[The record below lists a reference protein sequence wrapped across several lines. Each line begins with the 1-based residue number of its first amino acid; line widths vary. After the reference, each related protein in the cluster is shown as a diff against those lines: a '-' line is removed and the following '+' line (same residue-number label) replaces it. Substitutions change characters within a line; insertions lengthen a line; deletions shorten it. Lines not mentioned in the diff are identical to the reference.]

1 MFFRAH
7 IRLGANRPHKAA
19 GVAQTVEV
27 DAMARI
33 FDKVIRGGTIFD
45 GQRTPRFVSD
55 IGIRDGVIAYIGD
68 IRDVGAAEVID
79 ARGLNV
85 APGFVDLHTHY
96 DSQVFWDPYCTLSG
110 WHGVTS
116 VVIGNCGF
124 GFAPCKPED
133 RERAMLTMARNEA
146 VPLATM
152 REGMPWDWESFPEFL
167 DSLER
172 MPKGVNILSYV
183 PLSPV
188 MMNVMGLE
196 AAKNRPATAV
206 ERGRLAEVFNQ
217 ALDAGACGFSA
228 QIAGAEGV
236 QRDYDGT
243 PMITDV
249 MAREDLMLFARILR
263 DRGEGFIQIAGGGL
277 DLAEQLA
284 WESGRPII
292 WNMLAVGA
300 DQHGAATMMH
310 KDAIRWLDD
319 VNARGLRIFAQALTC
334 NVGFTFTMEE
344 WNLFDSSPIWR
355 QVTLG
360 PREER
365 LAKMRDPAIR
375 QALRD
380 ELDAG
385 KGPIAGGGTEEMNPL
400 GNAGLG
406 GLFITETASAAW
418 RDFEGCTVGE
428 MARALE
434 KHPVD
439 AFLDLVVAEDLK
451 TTFETPPLKLND
463 EAMKEVARSSV
474 ALPGVSDGGA
484 HTKFVTLGAYPTE
497 FLTVHV
503 RQNNI
508 MDLEEAHWRLAGYP
522 AYAAGLKDRGVL
534 REGMPAD
541 IVIYDLE
548 ALEMS
553 PPEIAHDYPAKEWR
567 RIRRAKGYRYIM
579 VNGEVTFVDGECT
592 GATPGRLLRH
602 GYAGAVTAPTL
613 QAAE

>member
-1 MFFRAH
+1 MPRAFD
-7 IRLGANRPHKAA
+7 
-19 GVAQTVEV
+19 TV
-27 DAMARI
+27 I
-33 FDKVIRGGTIFD
+33 KGGTIFD

-55 IGIRDGVIAYIGD
+55 IGITDGRIAYIGD
-68 IRDVGAAEVID
+68 IRDPGAARVID

-124 GFAPCKPED
+124 GFAPCRPED
-133 RERAMLTMARNEA
+133 RDRTMLTMARNEA

-152 REGMPWDWESFPEFL
+152 KEGMPWDWETFPEFL

-172 MPKGVNILSYV
+172 TPKGVNVLSYV
-183 PLSPV
+183 PLSPIL
-188 MMNVMGLE
+188 MNVMGLE
-196 AAKNRPATAV
+196 AAKSRPATED
-206 ERGRLAEVFNQ
+206 ERAALSRVFNE

-228 QIAGAEGV
+228 QISGSEGV

-243 PMITDV
+243 PMITDM
-249 MAREDLMLFARILR
+249 MAREDIMLFAGILR
-263 DRGEGFIQIAGGGL
+263 ERGEGFIQIAGGGL
-277 DLAEQLA
+277 RLAEELA
-284 WESGRPII
+284 AESGRPII

-310 KDAIRWLDD
+310 RDAIKWLDD

-334 NVGFTFTMEE
+334 NVGFTFNMEE
-344 WNLFDSSPIWR
+344 WNLFDSSAIWR

-360 PREER
+360 TREQR
-365 LAKMRDPAIR
+365 LRKMADPVIR

-380 ELDAG
+380 EFDAG

-400 GNAGLG
+400 GNAGIA
-406 GLFITETASAAW
+406 GLFITETSTPEC
-418 RDFEGCTVGE
+418 RIHEGRTVGE
-428 MARALE
+428 MAGVLGL
-434 KHPVD
+434 HPID

-463 EAMKEVARSSV
+463 EAMKEVARSAV

-503 RQNNI
+503 RQNGV
-508 MDLEEAHWRLAGYP
+508 MDLEEAHWRLSGYP

-541 IVIYDLE
+541 IVIYDLD
-548 ALEMS
+548 ALELL
-553 PPEIAHDYPAKEWR
+553 PPEIAHDFPAGEWR
-567 RIRRAKGYRYIM
+567 RIRRAKGYRHIL
-579 VNGEVTFVDGECT
+579 VNGEPTFVDGVCT

-602 GYAGAVTAPTL
+602 GYADVSPTRAL
-613 QAAE
+613 AAE

>member
-1 MFFRAH
+1 MPQRYD
-7 IRLGANRPHKAA
+7 
-19 GVAQTVEV
+19 TV
-27 DAMARI
+27 I
-33 FDKVIRGGTIFD
+33 KGGTIFD
-45 GQRTPRFVSD
+45 GQRTPRYVSD
-55 IGIRDGVIAYIGD
+55 IGVVGGRIAYIGD
-68 IRDVGAAEVID
+68 IRDTGTAEVID
-79 ARGLNV
+79 ARGLHV

-96 DSQVFWDPYCTLSG
+96 DSQIFWDPYCTLSG

-124 GFAPCKPED
+124 GFAPCRPED
-133 RERAMLTMARNEA
+133 RDRAMLTMARNEA

-152 REGMPWDWESFPEFL
+152 QQGMPWDWETFPEFL

-172 MPKGVNILSYV
+172 TPKGVNVLSYV
-183 PLSPV
+183 PLSPL

-196 AAKNRPATAV
+196 AAKSRCATAA
-206 ERGRLAEVFNQ
+206 ERDRLARVFNE

-228 QIAGAEGV
+228 QISGAEGV

-243 PMITDV
+243 PMITDT
-249 MAREDLMLFARILR
+249 MAPEDLMLFAQVLR
-263 DRGEGFIQIAGGGL
+263 ERGEGFIQIAGGGL
-277 DLAEQLA
+277 GLAEELA
-284 WESGRPII
+284 AESGRPII

-310 KDAIRWLDD
+310 RDAIRWLES

-360 PREER
+360 AREEK
-365 LAKMRDPAIR
+365 LAKMADPDVRA
-375 QALRD
+375 ALRA
-380 ELDAG
+380 EFDAG
-385 KGPIAGGGTEEMNPL
+385 KGPIAGGGTEQQNPL
-400 GNAGLG
+400 GNAGVA
-406 GLFITETASAAW
+406 GLFIVETASAAW
-418 RDFEGCTVGE
+418 RPYEGSTVGE
-428 MARALE
+428 MAQTLG
-434 KHPVD
+434 KHPID
-439 AFLDLVVAEDLK
+439 AFLDLAIAENLK
-451 TTFETPPLKLND
+451 TTFETPPLKLD
-463 EAMKEVARSSV
+463 GEAMKEVARSAV

-503 RQNNI
+503 RDNHV

-541 IVIYDLE
+541 IVIYDFD
-548 ALEMS
+548 ALEML
-553 PPEIAHDYPAKEWR
+553 PAEIAYDYPAGEWR
-567 RIRRAKGYRYIM
+567 RIRKAQGYRFII
-579 VNGEVTFVDGECT
+579 VNGETTFVDGACT

-602 GYAGAVTAPTL
+602 G
-613 QAAE
+613 AAETPRAAARELVDAD

>member
-1 MFFRAH
+1 MPRDFDTV
-7 IRLGANRPHKAA
+7 IKG
-19 GVAQTVEV
+19 GV
-27 DAMARI
+27 
-33 FDKVIRGGTIFD
+33 IFD

-55 IGIRDGVIAYIGD
+55 IGIAAGRIAYIGD
-68 IRDVGAAEVID
+68 IRHTGAARVID

-124 GFAPCKPED
+124 GFAPCRPED
-133 RERAMLTMARNEA
+133 RDRAMLTMARNEA

-152 REGMPWDWESFPEFL
+152 QAGMPWDWESFPEFL

-172 MPKGVNILSYV
+172 TPKGVNILSYV
-183 PLSPV
+183 PLSPIL
-188 MMNVMGLE
+188 MNVMGLE
-196 AAKNRPATAV
+196 AAKSRPATPA
-206 ERGRLAEVFNQ
+206 ERATLARVFNE

-243 PMITDV
+243 PMITD
-249 MAREDLMLFARILR
+249 MMSREDLMLFAHVLR
-263 DRGEGFIQIAGGGL
+263 ERGEGFIQIAGGGL
-277 DLAEQLA
+277 TLAEDLAA
-284 WESGRPII
+284 ESGRPII

-310 KDAIRWLDD
+310 KDAIRWLDE

-334 NVGFTFTMEE
+334 NVGFTFNLEE
-344 WNLFDSSPIWR
+344 WNLFDSSALWR

-360 PREER
+360 PRAER
-365 LAKMRDPAIR
+365 LAKMVDPGVRA
-375 QALRD
+375 ALR
-380 ELDAG
+380 EEFDAG

-400 GNAGLG
+400 GNAGIA
-406 GLFITETASAAW
+406 GLFITQTVTEDW
-418 RDFEGCTVGE
+418 RAHEGRTVGE
-428 MARALE
+428 MARALGL
-434 KHPVD
+434 HPID
-439 AFLDLVVAEDLK
+439 AFLDLVVAEDMK
-451 TTFETPPLKLND
+451 TTFETPPLKLD
-463 EAMKEVARSSV
+463 GEAMKEVARSSV

-503 RQNNI
+503 RQNQI
-508 MDLEEAHWRLAGYP
+508 MDLEEAHWRLSGYP

-541 IVIYDLE
+541 IVIYDFD
-548 ALEMS
+548 ALEMG
-553 PPEIAHDYPAKEWR
+553 PPEIAHDFPAGEWR
-567 RIRRAKGYRYIM
+567 RIRRASGYRHIL
-579 VNGEVTFVDGECT
+579 VNGVSTFIDGDCT

-602 GYAGAVTAPTL
+602 GYAASAPML
-613 QAAE
+613 AAAE

>member
-1 MFFRAH
+1 MPQVFD
-7 IRLGANRPHKAA
+7 
-19 GVAQTVEV
+19 TV
-27 DAMARI
+27 I
-33 FDKVIRGGTIFD
+33 KGGTIFD

-55 IGIRDGVIAYIGD
+55 IGIRDGRIAYIGN
-68 IRDVGAAEVID
+68 IRDTGAARLID
-79 ARGLNV
+79 ASGLNV

-124 GFAPCKPED
+124 GFAPCRPED
-133 RERAMLTMARNEA
+133 RDRAMLTMARNEA

-152 REGMPWDWESFPEFL
+152 KEGMPWDWETFPEFL

-172 MPKGVNILSYV
+172 TPKGVNILSYV
-183 PLSPV
+183 PLSPIL
-188 MMNVMGLE
+188 MNVMGLE
-196 AAKNRPATAV
+196 AAKSRPATPA
-206 ERGRLAEVFNQ
+206 ERTDLARVFNE

-228 QIAGAEGV
+228 QISGSEGV

-243 PMITDV
+243 PMITD
-249 MAREDLMLFARILR
+249 MMSREDIMLFAHVLR
-263 DRGEGFIQIAGGGL
+263 ERGEGFIQIAGGGL
-277 DLAEQLA
+277 RLAEELA
-284 WESGRPII
+284 AESGRPII

-310 KDAIRWLDD
+310 RDAIKWLDD

-334 NVGFTFTMEE
+334 NVGFTFNMEE

-365 LAKMRDPAIR
+365 LRKMVDPAVR
-375 QALRD
+375 GALR
-380 ELDAG
+380 EEFDAG

-400 GNAGLG
+400 GNAGIA
-406 GLFITETASAAW
+406 GLFITETATPQW
-418 RDFEGCTVGE
+418 RIHEGRTVGE
-428 MARALE
+428 MAQALGL
-434 KHPVD
+434 HPID
-439 AFLDLVVAEDLK
+439 AFLDLVVSEDLK
-451 TTFETPPLKLND
+451 TTFETPPLKLDD
-463 EAMKEVARSSV
+463 EAMREVARSPV

-503 RQNNI
+503 RQNGV
-508 MDLEEAHWRLAGYP
+508 MDLEEAHWRLSGYP

-541 IVIYDLE
+541 IVVYDLD
-548 ALEMS
+548 ALEML
-553 PPEIAHDYPAKEWR
+553 PPEVAHDFPAGEWR
-567 RIRRAKGYRYIM
+567 RIRRAKGYRHIL
-579 VNGEVTFVDGECT
+579 VNGEPTFVDGVCT

-602 GYAGAVTAPTL
+602 GSAGPEPARTL